1 MVRPMSNGND
11 PIAEFIRL
19 FTLAKQQETSDATA
33 MTVAT
38 AGADG
43 CPHARM
49 LLLKQVDERGF
60 VFYSNRNSPKGEQL
74 KENPRAALCFHWPV
88 IKYQIRVEGPVG
100 LAGDD
105 ESDAYYWSRA
115 RGSQLGAWASYQSQP
130 LANRAELVARYLQLK
145 MKHAGRRVPRPPHW
159 GGYRLVPLR
168 IEIWKDGHF
177 RLHDRFN
184 YTRPD
189 EQSPWKCERL
199 SP

>member
-1 MVRPMSNGND
+1 MSNGKD

-19 FTLAKQQETSDATA
+19 FELAKAKEPNDATA

-43 CPHARM
+43 APHARM
-49 LLLKQVDERGF
+49 LLLKGVDQRGF
-60 VFYSNRNSPKGEQL
+60 VFYTNRNSPKGVQL
-74 KENPRAALCFHWPV
+74 AENPRVALCFHWPT
-88 IKYQIRVEGPVG
+88 IKYQVRVEGPVEFVP
-100 LAGDD
+100 DE
-105 ESDAYYWSRA
+105 ESDAYFWSRA

-130 LANRAELVARYLQLK
+130 LPSRAELVGRYLQLK
-145 MKHAGRRVPRPPHW
+145 LKHAGRRVPRPPHW
-159 GGYRLVPLR
+159 GGYLLVPQR

-184 YTRPD
+184 YTRTPD
-189 EQSPWKCERL
+189 GGWACERL